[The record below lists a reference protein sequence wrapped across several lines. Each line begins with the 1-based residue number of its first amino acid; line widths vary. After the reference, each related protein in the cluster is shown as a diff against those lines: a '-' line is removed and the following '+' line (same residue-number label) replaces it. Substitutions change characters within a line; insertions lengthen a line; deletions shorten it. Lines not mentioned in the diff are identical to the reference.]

1 MDKIILGLL
10 IIESCT
16 VYEMKTKIEQNMNK
30 MYSGSFGSIQ
40 TAIKKLLDSGFVEF
54 SEAVKNGKYK
64 KIYSVT
70 AAGEEEFGKWI
81 NTPMHPAQGKNQELA
96 KLYFMGLSD
105 RKTRRDRIE
114 SYLAALWKE
123 YFAIKAR
130 CGSAS
135 GNADDGGISR
145 FMNLSDKYTV
155 DSLAFEIE
163 WFEGLLADIE

>member
-16 VYEMKTKIEQNMNK
+16 VYEMKTKIEQNMNR

-40 TAIKKLLDSGFVEF
+40 TAVKKLLDQGFIEF
-54 SEAVKNGKYK
+54 SETVEKGKYK

-70 AAGEEEFGKWI
+70 DSGEEEFGKWI
-81 NTPMHPAQGKNQELA
+81 NTPMRPAQGKNQELA
-96 KLYFMGLSD
+96 RLYFMGLSD
-105 RKTRRDRIE
+105 RRTRRDRIE

-135 GNADDGGISR
+135 ENADDDGVSR
-145 FMNLSDKYTV
+145 FMNLSDKYV
-155 DSLAFEIE
+155 MDSLAFEIE
-163 WFEGLLADIE
+163 WYEGLLADIE